1 MKKIGNVKHSHALY
15 LDNQPFL
22 LLLGD
27 KSLNTTLPEATA
39 CELHLYSKFVGNHPQ
54 LTEIFKHK
62 TTKNQNTL
70 FSFTLSNEVD
80 RLLNDTRCKKTSV
93 QSEASR
99 ILRRMLVRFVAN
111 IDSLLCAA

>member
-62 TTKNQNTL
+62 TTKNQNI
-70 FSFTLSNEVD
+70 
-80 RLLNDTRCKKTSV
+80 K
-93 QSEASR
+93 
-99 ILRRMLVRFVAN
+99 
-111 IDSLLCAA
+111 

>member
-39 CELHLYSKFVGNHPQ
+39 CELHLYSKFSIKRQKIRIRYFH
-54 LTEIFKHK
+54 LHS
-62 TTKNQNTL
+62 L
-70 FSFTLSNEVD
+70 M
-80 RLLNDTRCKKTSV
+80 RL
-93 QSEASR
+93 
-99 ILRRMLVRFVAN
+99 
-111 IDSLLCAA
+111 IDY